1 MKKIQNS
8 SSSFTLRYP
17 VLTFPIFPN
26 VFKCLLLGLAIYD
39 LMVLL
44 LVMLL
49 KGFPTFLETSYHVYF
64 LPIFHPLMNIAWTG
78 SIFFTVFMTLERFI
92 AVTQPMK
99 SKGLFDLQK
108 VKYQMGLITLFVIIY
123 NIPRFIEYKW
133 KDIRIR
139 SAYDPEGIE
148 KPEFRQR
155 GHLKTM
161 ATSFDHLSFLL
172 PMLTFSSLNI
182 DIVVIHT
189 T

>member
-1 MKKIQNS
+1 
-8 SSSFTLRYP
+8 
-17 VLTFPIFPN
+17 
-26 VFKCLLLGLAIYD
+26 
-39 LMVLL
+39 MVLL

-108 VKYQMGLITLFVIIY
+108 VKYQMGLITLFVVIY

-155 GHLKTM
+155 GHSKTT
-161 ATSFDHLSFLL
+161 ATSFWHFLTTFLL
-172 PMLTFSSLNI
+172 PMLTFSSRNI
-182 DIVVIHT
+182 DTYYLSFGSQVFSIFFNIYKFFLIPVT
-189 T
+189 SMY

>member
-1 MKKIQNS
+1 
-8 SSSFTLRYP
+8 
-17 VLTFPIFPN
+17 
-26 VFKCLLLGLAIYD
+26 
-39 LMVLL
+39 MVLL
-44 LVMLL
+44 LVMIL

-139 SAYDPEGIE
+139 SAYDPEGKE

-155 GHLKTM
+155 GHSKTTATRFWHFLTTFLFSMLK
-161 ATSFDHLSFLL
+161 
-172 PMLTFSSLNI
+172 FSSLNI
-182 DIVVIHT
+182 PYGRDY
-189 T
+189 